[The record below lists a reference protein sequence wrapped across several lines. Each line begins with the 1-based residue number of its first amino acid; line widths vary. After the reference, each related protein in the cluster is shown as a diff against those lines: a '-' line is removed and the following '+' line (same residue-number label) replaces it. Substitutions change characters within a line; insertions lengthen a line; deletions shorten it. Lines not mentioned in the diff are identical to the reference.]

1 MKRLGIF
8 RQDEN
13 GSIMIE
19 TAAMMTVFALL
30 SIGVLDMGLAYSRN
44 LQLANAARAG
54 MQYALVRKP
63 VNDDF
68 SAIEAA
74 VEASAP
80 SADEAAGRVIETVL
94 YCECPDG
101 STSDCTTEDGI
112 DITCSDGTLRKAY
125 LYITI
130 TEAYDLLVS
139 YPGLN
144 DSITL
149 SESVTVRL
157 N

>member
-30 SIGVLDMGLAYSRN
+30 SIGVLDMGLAYARN

-74 VEASAP
+74 VEAAAP
-80 SADEAAGRVIETVL
+80 SVDEAAGRAIETVL

-101 STSDCTTEDGI
+101 STSNCTTEDGI

-125 LYITI
+125 LDITI
-130 TEAYDLLVS
+130 SEAYDLLVS

>member
-44 LQLANAARAG
+44 LQLANAVRAG

-74 VEASAP
+74 VEAAAP
-80 SADEAAGRVIETVL
+80 SADEAAVRVIETVL

-125 LYITI
+125 LDITI
-130 TEAYDLLVS
+130 SEAYDLLVS